1 MQNRGEYEARL
12 TASVLNRTTA
22 LIPFPCMLPA
32 VPVEAHFYSWAQ
44 SFHGLPFEEHTC
56 ILLAVMN

>member
-22 LIPFPCMLPA
+22 LTPFPCMLPA
-32 VPVEAHFYSWAQ
+32 VPVEAHFYSWVQ